1 MKTMSAH
8 CCRLLCHGSRTPV
21 SKTAAIYQFKL
32 TSKKQCMWAEIYI
45 AGTVSASQEL
55 VICTDYAKKH
65 EVDRQ
70 GGHHFRKLSSFATG
84 HSSFSNRAP
93 SAATQ
98 NSCFVTDVDDDIFM
112 RLALVEAQNG
122 ASVGEV
128 PVGAVLVQ
136 NRAVIA
142 AAHNR

>member
-21 SKTAAIYQFKL
+21 SKTVAIYQFKL
-32 TSKKQCMWAEIYI
+32 TSKKQCMWAEIHT
-45 AGTVSASQEL
+45 AATVSASQEL
-55 VICTDYAKKH
+55 VIFTDSAKKH
-65 EVDRQ
+65 EVDRE
-70 GGHHFRKLSSFATG
+70 GGHHFRKKSSFAAR
-84 HSSFSNRAP
+84 HSCFSNRAP

-98 NSCFVTDVDDDIFM
+98 NSCSVTDVDDDIFM

>member
-1 MKTMSAH
+1 MWTEIY
-8 CCRLLCHGSRTPV
+8 
-21 SKTAAIYQFKL
+21 TAA
-32 TSKKQCMWAEIYI
+32 
-45 AGTVSASQEL
+45 TVSPLQES
-55 VICTDYAKKH
+55 VIYTKDYAKKH
-65 EVDRQ
+65 EVDRH
-70 GGHHFRKLSSFATG
+70 GGYHFRKKSSFAAG

-93 SAATQ
+93 STATQ
-98 NSCFVTDVDDDIFM
+98 NSCSVTDVDDDIFM
-112 RLALVEAQNG
+112 RLALAEAQNG